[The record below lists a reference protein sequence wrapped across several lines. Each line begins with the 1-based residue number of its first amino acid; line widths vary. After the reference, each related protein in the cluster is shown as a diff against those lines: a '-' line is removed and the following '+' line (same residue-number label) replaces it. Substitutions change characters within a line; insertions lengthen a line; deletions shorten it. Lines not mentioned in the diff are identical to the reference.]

1 VIHHRVFDNLR
12 FAMVATC
19 LVASAGCFR
28 HSAERDAGSA
38 KQASSDSSRSANLER
53 SRSSATQGISFDD
66 AERARFTRVE
76 QMIQARF
83 SGVQVIPNAGNFT
96 IQIRGTGS
104 FGSTSNEPLVVI
116 DGAIRTVRD
125 LGSVH
130 PREVMRIEVMKD
142 AAASFYGA
150 RGANGVIVIT
160 TRRSG

>member
-1 VIHHRVFDNLR
+1 VRHHGVYDHLR
-12 FAMVATC
+12 FAMLASY
-19 LVASAGCFR
+19 LVAVVGCVR
-28 HSAERDAGSA
+28 HSAQPDAGSTT
-38 KQASSDSSRSANLER
+38 QASSDSTRNANQER
-53 SRSSATQGISFDD
+53 SRSSATQAVSFDD

-83 SGVQVIPNAGNFT
+83 SGVQVIPNGGSFT

-104 FGSTSNEPLVVI
+104 FGSSNEPLVVI
-116 DGAIRTVRD
+116 DGAVRTIRD
-125 LGSVH
+125 LSTLH
-130 PREVMRIEVMKD
+130 PREVTRIEVMKD